1 MVDISGNQIHAFS
14 MHHALYRLVA
24 WRRTAFAGPAAAI
37 SVFMI
42 DQNDGCGCGALCE
55 EKVRQLFADDLGQA
69 TEWHVQQK
77 ERLGMA
83 LAKL

>member
-14 MHHALYRLVA
+14 VRHALYRLVA
-24 WRRTAFAGPAAAI
+24 WRHTAFAGHAAATPVLVI
-37 SVFMI
+37 EQDSV
-42 DQNDGCGCGALCE
+42 CGGGGLCE
-55 EKVRQLFADDLGQA
+55 EKLRQLFADELVQA
-69 TEWHVQQK
+69 TEWHVQQG